1 MLGRSILRRIHDLL
15 YLSVAVAATLLAVP
29 SFAGE
34 EQMAT
39 FGFES
44 EDWTITNGRIVD
56 HLGRKALAGSA
67 LLKDVDFTDGVIE
80 VDIAMD
86 GRRCFPGIIF
96 RAESETDTE
105 TFYVRPH
112 RSKNYSHALQYAPR
126 FRGVTGWQLYSGPGF
141 TAGVDIPLERWVHV
155 KLEIKGSRA
164 RIYFDDMESPA
175 LVVGD
180 LQRGTTGGFIGVTG
194 PPDGRVHYSNFRF
207 SSDETI
213 DFGPLPIRAVSGAG
227 VTNWNLSQPI
237 APLKINRDLSP
248 HAQDLGKIEWRQV
261 TADRSGLVD
270 VARFL
275 EQKPRLPQCVLARTT
290 IAVEQPERRK
300 LLFGYSDEISVFLN
314 GELLF
319 RGDSSFRVR
328 DSEFMG
334 VVGLND
340 AVVLDLNKGENELL
354 FVVTESFGGW
364 GFMAR
369 TESLR
374 TDPVLLAGGVTRSW
388 ELAEGLMMP
397 ESAVWDPK
405 RGYFYVSNMNPA
417 GAAGFGEQGFI
428 SRIDTAGQV
437 LEMQWITGL
446 RGPTGVAVLG
456 DRLFV
461 VERTGVAIIDLERG
475 EIVDRRP
482 IESEGGFL
490 NDLAVSR
497 EGTLFVSDS
506 GVGAIY
512 RVKGAESE
520 LWLRNGAIAGVNG
533 LVVQGDRLFVTTMG
547 SQSLASINI
556 ETATVESII
565 DLRPF
570 GGDGIMS
577 DGAGAFLV
585 SDFNGLL
592 LRVTPS
598 GDRDV
603 LIDTRDVGISL
614 TDFAFAPEHAL
625 VVVPTLRGNSLMA
638 FKLSRPR

>member
-1 MLGRSILRRIHDLL
+1 MC
-15 YLSVAVAATLLAVP
+15 LSVVFAAVVLTVP
-29 SFAGE
+29 SMAAE
-34 EQMAT
+34 EQTAVIA
-39 FGFES
+39 FDS
-44 EDWTITNGRIVD
+44 EDWTITSGRIVD

-67 LLKDVDFTDGVIE
+67 FLKDVDFTDGVIE

-96 RAESETDTE
+96 RAESEADTE

-126 FRGVTGWQLYSGPGF
+126 FRGLTGWQLFSGPGF
-141 TAGVDIPLERWVHV
+141 TAGVDIPLDRWVHV
-155 KLEIKGSRA
+155 KIEILGSRA

-180 LQRGTTGGFIGVTG
+180 LSRGTTGGFIGVT
-194 PPDGRVHYSNFRF
+194 
-207 SSDETI
+207 
-213 DFGPLPIRAVSGAG
+213 
-227 VTNWNLSQPI
+227 
-237 APLKINRDLSP
+237 
-248 HAQDLGKIEWRQV
+248 
-261 TADRSGLVD
+261 
-270 VARFL
+270 
-275 EQKPRLPQCVLARTT
+275 ARTT
-290 IAVEQPERRK
+290 IAAERPERRK

-334 VVGLND
+334 IVGLND
-340 AVVLDLNKGENELL
+340 AVVLNLNKGENELL

-374 TDPVLLAGGVTRSW
+374 TDPILLADGVTKSW

-397 ESAVWDPK
+397 ESAAWDSK
-405 RGYFYVSNMNPA
+405 RGHFYVSNINPA
-417 GAAGFGEQGFI
+417 GPAGYGEQGFI
-428 SRIDTAGQV
+428 SRIDAAGQV
-437 LEMQWITGL
+437 LDIGWITGL
-446 RGPTGVAVLG
+446 RGPTGVAVLN
-456 DRLFV
+456 DLLYV
-461 VERTGVAIIDLERG
+461 VERTGVAVIDLDSA
-475 EIVDRRP
+475 EIVQRRP

-490 NDLAVSR
+490 NDIAVNSD
-497 EGTLFVSDS
+497 GTLFVSDS
-506 GVGAIY
+506 SLGAIY
-512 RVKGAESE
+512 RVKDGETE
-520 LWLRNGAIAGVNG
+520 LWLRNASIAGANG
-533 LVVQGDRLFVTTMG
+533 LVVQGERLIATTMG
-547 SQSLASINI
+547 SECLVSINL
-556 ETATVESII
+556 ETAKIESIV

-570 GGDGIMS
+570 GGDGIS
-577 DGAGAFLV
+577 PFGTDAFLV

-592 LRVTPS
+592 LRVTPK

-603 LIDTRDVGISL
+603 LVDTRDVGISL

-638 FKLSRPR
+638 FNIH

>member
-1 MLGRSILRRIHDLL
+1 MRRAHDLMC
-15 YLSVAVAATLLAVP
+15 LSVVFAAVVLTVP
-29 SFAGE
+29 SMAAE
-34 EQMAT
+34 EQTAVIA
-39 FGFES
+39 FDS
-44 EDWTITNGRIVD
+44 EDWTITSGRIVD

-67 LLKDVDFTDGVIE
+67 FLKDVDFTDGVIE

-96 RAESETDTE
+96 RAESEADTE
-105 TFYVRPH
+105 TFYIRPH

-126 FRGVTGWQLYSGPGF
+126 FRGLTGWQLFSGPGF
-141 TAGVDIPLERWVHV
+141 TAGVDIPLDRWVHV
-155 KLEIKGSRA
+155 KIEILGSRA

-180 LQRGTTGGFIGVTG
+180 LSRGTTGGFIGVTA
-194 PPDGRVHYSNFRF
+194 PPDGRVHFSNFLY
-207 SSDETI
+207 SADQAL

-227 VTNWNLSQPI
+227 LTDWDISRPI
-237 APLKINRDLSP
+237 APLKVNRDLSP
-248 HAQDLGKIEWRQV
+248 HAQDIGEIKWQQV
-261 TADRSGLVD
+261 TADGSGLVD

-275 EQKPRLPQCVLARTT
+275 EHAPRLPQCVLARTT
-290 IAVEQPERRK
+290 IAVERPERRK

-334 VVGLND
+334 IVGLND
-340 AVVLDLNKGENELL
+340 AVVLNLNKGENELL

-374 TDPVLLAGGVTRSW
+374 TDPILLADGVTKSW

-397 ESAVWDPK
+397 ESAAWDSK
-405 RGYFYVSNMNPA
+405 RGHFYVSNINPA
-417 GAAGFGEQGFI
+417 GPAGYGEQGFI
-428 SRIDTAGQV
+428 SRIDAAGQV
-437 LEMQWITGL
+437 LDIGWITGL
-446 RGPTGVAVLG
+446 RGPTGVAVLD
-456 DRLFV
+456 DRLYV
-461 VERTGVAIIDLERG
+461 VERTGVAVIDLDSA
-475 EIVDRRP
+475 EIVQRRP

-490 NDLAVSR
+490 NDIAVNSD
-497 EGTLFVSDS
+497 GTLFVSDS
-506 GVGAIY
+506 SLGAIY
-512 RVKGAESE
+512 RVKDGETE
-520 LWLRNGAIAGVNG
+520 LWLRNGSIAGANG
-533 LVVQGDRLFVTTMG
+533 LVVQGDRLITTTMG
-547 SQSLASINI
+547 SECLVSINL
-556 ETATVESII
+556 ETAKIESIV

-570 GGDGIMS
+570 GGDGITPFGT
-577 DGAGAFLV
+577 DAFLV

-592 LRVTPS
+592 LRVTLT
-598 GDRDV
+598 GNRDV
-603 LIDTRDVGISL
+603 LVDTRDVGISL

-638 FKLSRPR
+638 FNIH

>member
-1 MLGRSILRRIHDLL
+1 MRRVHDLMC
-15 YLSVAVAATLLAVP
+15 LSVVFVAVIFSVP
-29 SFAGE
+29 SFAAE
-34 EQMAT
+34 EQAAAT
-39 FGFES
+39 AFEA
-44 EDWTITNGRIVD
+44 EGWTIASGRIVD

-67 LLKDVDFTDGVIE
+67 LLKDVEFTDGVIE

-105 TFYVRPH
+105 IFYVRPH
-112 RSKNYSHALQYAPR
+112 RPKNYSHALQYTPR
-126 FRGVTGWQLYSGPGF
+126 FKGLTGWQLYSGPGF
-141 TAGVDIPLERWVHV
+141 TAGGDIPLDRWVHV
-155 KLEIKGSRA
+155 KLEVLGSRA
-164 RIYFDDMESPA
+164 RVYFDDMEEPA

-180 LQRGTTGGFIGVTG
+180 LRRGTAGGFIGVSG
-194 PPDGRVHYSNFRF
+194 PPDGRVHFSNFRF
-207 SSDETI
+207 SSDEAL
-213 DFGPLPIRAVSGAG
+213 DFGPLPIRAVSREGL
-227 VTNWNLSQPI
+227 TDWDISQPI

-248 HAQDLGKIEWRQV
+248 NAQEIGEIQWQQV

-275 EQKPRLPQCVLARTT
+275 DNPPQLPQCMLARTAIT
-290 IAVEQPERRK
+290 VEKPERRK

-319 RGDSSFRVR
+319 RGDSAFRVR

-334 VVGLND
+334 IVGLND
-340 AVVLDLNKGENELL
+340 AVALDLNKGKNELL

-374 TDPVLLAGGVTRSW
+374 TDPVLLADGVTKSW
-388 ELAEGLMMP
+388 ELADGLMMP
-397 ESAVWDPK
+397 ESAAWDPK
-405 RGYFYVSNMNPA
+405 QGRFYISNINPA
-417 GAAGFGEQGFI
+417 GAAGFGEGGFI
-428 SRIDTAGQV
+428 SRIDATGQV

-446 RGPTGVAVLG
+446 RGPTGVAVLD
-456 DRLFV
+456 DRLYV
-461 VERTGVAIIDLERG
+461 VERTGVAVIDLEKG
-475 EIVDRRP
+475 EIMDRHL

-490 NDLAVSR
+490 NDLAVNR
-497 EGTLFVSDS
+497 DGTLFVSDS
-506 GVGAIY
+506 SLGAIY
-512 RVKGAESE
+512 RVKNGETE
-520 LWLRNGAIAGVNG
+520 LWLRNGAIAGANG
-533 LVVQGDRLFVTTMG
+533 LIVQGDRLITTTMG
-547 SQSLASINI
+547 SESLVFLNL
-556 ETATVESII
+556 ETAKIESII

-570 GGDGIMS
+570 GGDGITA
-577 DGAGAFLV
+577 DGTDAFLV

-592 LRVTPS
+592 LRVTPT

-625 VVVPTLRGNSLMA
+625 VVVPTLRGNSVMA
-638 FKLSRPR
+638 FKLN

>member
-1 MLGRSILRRIHDLL
+1 MRRAHDLMC
-15 YLSVAVAATLLAVP
+15 LSVVFAAAVLAVP
-29 SFAGE
+29 SFAAE
-34 EQMAT
+34 EETAAT
-39 FGFES
+39 SFES
-44 EDWTITNGRIVD
+44 DDWTITSGRIVD
-56 HLGRKALAGSA
+56 HLGRSALAGSA
-67 LLKDVDFTDGVIE
+67 FLKDVDFTDGVIE

-105 TFYVRPH
+105 IFYVRPH
-112 RSKNYSHALQYAPR
+112 RPKNYSHALQYTPR
-126 FRGVTGWQLYSGPGF
+126 FRGQTGWQLYSGPGF
-141 TAGVDIPLERWVHV
+141 TAGGDIPLDRWVHV
-155 KLEIKGSRA
+155 KLEVQGSRA
-164 RIYFDDMESPA
+164 RIYFENMEDPA

-180 LQRGTTGGFIGVTG
+180 LKRGTAGGFIGVSA
-194 PPDGRVHYSNFRF
+194 PPDGRVHFSNFGF
-207 SSDETI
+207 SPDETL
-213 DFGPLPIRAVSGAG
+213 DFGPLPIRAVSRAG
-227 VTNWNLSQPI
+227 LTDWELSQPI
-237 APLKINRDLSP
+237 APPRINRDLSP
-248 HAQDLGKIEWRQV
+248 NEQDLGEVEWQRV

-275 EQKPRLPQCVLARTT
+275 EDQPQLPQCVLARTA
-290 IAVEQPERRK
+290 IAVERPERRK

-319 RGDSSFRVR
+319 RGDSAFRVR

-340 AVVLDLNKGENELL
+340 AVVLDLNKGKNELL
-354 FVVTESFGGW
+354 FVITESFGGW

-374 TDPVLLAGGVTRSW
+374 TNPVYLAEGVMKSW
-388 ELAEGLMMP
+388 ELADGLMMP
-397 ESAVWDPK
+397 ESAVWEPK
-405 RGYFYVSNMNPA
+405 RGHFYVSNINPA

-428 SRIDTAGQV
+428 SRIDTTGRV

-446 RGPTGVAVLG
+446 RGPTGVAVL
-456 DRLFV
+456 DDHLYA
-461 VERTGVAIIDLERG
+461 VERTGVAVIDLDG
-475 EIVDRRP
+475 AEIIQRHL

-490 NDLAVSR
+490 NDIAVDS

-506 GVGAIY
+506 SLGAIY
-512 RVKGAESE
+512 RLKNGEAE
-520 LWLRNGAIAGVNG
+520 LWLRNGAIAGANG
-533 LVVQGDRLFVTTMG
+533 LIVQGDRLIATTMG
-547 SQSLASINI
+547 SESLVFLNL
-556 ETATVESII
+556 ETAKIESII

-570 GGDGIMS
+570 GGDGITA
-577 DGAGAFLV
+577 DGTDAFLV

-592 LRVTPS
+592 LRVTPT

-625 VVVPTLRGNSLMA
+625 VVVPTLRGNSVMA
-638 FKLSRPR
+638 FKLDQTQ